1 MQKNRLQVAKYN
13 ESGTVFFVELVLSY
27 GYVVKVS
34 VRQLDFDSCK
44 VLKLSAAPW
53 PFCVALSSSV
63 H

>member
-1 MQKNRLQVAKYN
+1 MQKYRLQVAKYD

-27 GYVVKVS
+27 GNVVKMS
-34 VRQLDFDSCK
+34 IRQLGFDSCK